1 LIIKD
6 ADEVIIRIALATNFK
21 NYNDLSV
28 NPYEK
33 VAATKGKSSKK
44 NMLNLPDSHICLSKV
59 FQ

>member
-44 NMLNLPDSHICLSKV
+44 IC
-59 FQ
+59 